1 MKIIDLLE
9 DVNKEY
15 WLNKINESDW
25 KAGKYLYKIIKNN
38 TIYDLCGKNTKVFI
52 LTIDTD
58 LVSYCTL
65 SDMDDVQPTN
75 LTPWIGFLY
84 TFFKYRKNKYAKML
98 VDRCMEI
105 SKNKGYEYV
114 YISTNHI
121 GLYEKY
127 GFSFYEIQKDI
138 SGDDTRVYR
147 IKL

>member
-84 TFFKYRKNKYAKML
+84 TFFKYHKNKYAKML